1 MTEEEENNGRVT
13 YTFPSNAPSGT
24 KMGYKTNTSSSYT
37 YITKTTKLVYDT
49 SRNYDLIVELPS
61 GWKFKKWNISDHCSY
76 YGGKSETDN
85 PTQVRYS
92 GSYDNLVFSFEIE
105 QDIIKREITH
115 MITPGTT
122 SAKLDSLK
130 VYQSGVIDETFTYQS
145 APSGKKIT
153 GNQGETVVYTATPAA
168 GEKFK
173 HFVIPTVNPQREVI
187 FTDNPLTT
195 TYGILPT
202 GGYVQGVNAVFEVDS
217 PSTYNVTLKEDSTS
231 TGVTIQYKIGTSA
244 YKTITPGSSVTV
256 ESGTT
261 ITFKHG
267 NLPTG
272 YGLDYWNVG
281 GQHITDQN
289 PVSFTVTKNVNVS
302 LHLKS
307 TVEYKTLAI
316 RFNSTAS
323 GNATI
328 GYQIN
333 YPSGTKETTT
343 TPITTQVESNKRVY
357 FTVSNIATGYKFS
370 EFTVT
375 NSETGAIQHKTSSEF
390 LLTMNANYTV
400 QLVLVQSHY
409 ITVETTTGGII
420 TPGSGYVDDGAT
432 PTYRISANQ
441 HYRISRVLVDGTSLG
456 AITTY
461 TFPAVHGPHTIRGEF
476 SEMNKC
482 VVRVSAGQ
490 GGTITPSGPTEYI
503 YEDEQKTF
511 TIKAN
516 TNYEIEDVLIDGVS
530 HGAITSYT
538 FSYSASGHTISAT
551 FKRGK
556 QKFTI
561 TTQVIGEGTITPSAT
576 EVEEGSSVQIV
587 SKPATDWVLKDVRDN
602 GKSVGA
608 ISTYVIHNVRENH
621 TVVAEFERTPYVK
634 TVIYIKENGAW
645 KVIDSEAYPQI
656 YLKKDGVW
664 FKLYSD
670 EDAPMIYQKVGT
682 KWVPLFK
689 EVTTD
694 LI

>member
-1 MTEEEENNGRVT
+1 MTEQEENNGRVT

-24 KMGYKTNTSSSYT
+24 RLGYKTETSSSYN
-37 YITKTTKLVYDT
+37 YITSTTKVIYNT
-49 SRNYDLIVELPS
+49 SYRYNLILELPS
-61 GWKFKKWNISDHCSY
+61 GWKFKRWVISDHCSY
-76 YGGKSETDN
+76 VDSKSETDN
-85 PTQVRYS
+85 PTTVRYT
-92 GSYDNLVFSFEIE
+92 GSYNSLVFSFEVEKDSPTPTTATVKHVVSNGNRIGIVFFGE
-105 QDIIKREITH
+105 TQPTIIDTTKSLTH
-115 MITPGTT
+115 ACVACNYTAVPATGYKFVKWNITT
-122 SAKLDSLK
+122 SSK
-130 VYQSGVIDETFTYQS
+130 VYTKTDKTFGLLEYGYYS
-145 APSGKKIT
+145 ELAPLPSQKIT
-153 GNQGETVVYTATPAA
+153 QIE
-168 GEKFK
+168 
-173 HFVIPTVNPQREVI
+173 
-187 FTDNPLTT
+187 
-195 TYGILPT
+195 
-202 GGYVQGVNAVFEVDS
+202 AVFEKDS
-217 PSTYNVTLKEDSTS
+217 TNYNVTLEADSTS
-231 TGVTIQYKIGTSA
+231 SGVTIQYKTGTSA
-244 YKTITPGSSVTV
+244 YKTITPGSSVSV

-272 YGLDYWNVG
+272 YGVEYWLVN
-281 GQHITDQN
+281 GQQITDQD
-289 PVSFTVTKNVNVS
+289 PVSFTVTQDSTIS

-316 RFNSTAS
+316 RFNSTAQ
-323 GNATI
+323 GRATI

-343 TPITTQVESNKRVY
+343 DARTVQVESNKRVY

-375 NSETGAIQHKTSSEF
+375 NNDTGAIQHKTSSAF

-400 QLVLVQSHY
+400 QLVLAQSHY
-409 ITVETTTGGII
+409 ITVETTTGGTI

-432 PTYRISANQ
+432 PTYRISADQ
-441 HYRISRVLVDGTSLG
+441 HYRISRVLVDDTSMG
-456 AITTY
+456 AITRY
-461 TFPAVHGPHTIRGEF
+461 TFPAVHEPHTIRGEF
-476 SEMNKC
+476 TEMNKC
-482 VVRVSAGQ
+482 AIRVSAGQ

-516 TNYEIEDVLIDGVS
+516 ANYDIEDVLIDGVS

-587 SKPATDWVLKDVRDN
+587 SKPASDWILKDVRDN

-608 ISTYVIHNVRENH
+608 LSTYTIHNVRENH

-634 TVIYIKENGAW
+634 TLMYVKENGAW
-645 KVIDSEAYPQI
+645 KVINLDRYPQVF
-656 YLKKDGVW
+656 LKKDGVW
-664 FKLYSD
+664 FRLYTD
-670 EDAPMIYQKVGT
+670 EDAPMIYQKVGNT
-682 KWVPLFK
+682 WVPLFK
-689 EVTTD
+689 EETTD